1 MRVFLLLIAALA
13 ALAGCEDQEVKRL
26 PDHLMTV
33 ARLERGGYVS
43 LMVHL
48 PRPGEQPTIRMT
60 PGIVAAGPGWA
71 NAVHISEPSAG
82 MVRMVQ
88 FSSLTGETLAECP
101 IHGNPNILSVDK
113 DGVHLGAGENRWW
126 MDAARGLV
134 EPATEAA
141 YPGGLQTWRGPRD
154 GFSLRLI
161 DSHIELHLP
170 RSEGVGIPLLHGV
183 EAVLGSWWLRDSE
196 IPTWEA
202 EHLNALFKEV
212 GGLAV
217 EPGVA
222 VTDGDMREWRGER
235 ALAVDSRSQVIS
247 GEEYWSGAR
256 DGSFGVA
263 ARVDQGTTWLAI
275 RIRDDALLRGSD
287 RLELSLNERN
297 IAITLPDEDAGEVS
311 GEGWTAVFTRP
322 RMQGIGVE
330 IQLTTPALSQA
341 RVLKTVVRY
350 VDHDPGQGSSV
361 LGTSAWPGLVD
372 LGYARLTD
380 TGE

>member
-1 MRVFLLLIAALA
+1 MRVFLLIAALVM
-13 ALAGCEDQEVKRL
+13 AGCEDQEVKRL

-71 NAVHISEPSAG
+71 NAVHITEPDAA
-82 MVRMVQ
+82 MVRTVH
-88 FSSLTGETLAECP
+88 FSSLTGDALVECP
-101 IHGNPNILSVDK
+101 IRGNPDILSVDK
-113 DGVHLGAGENRWW
+113 AGVHVGVAENRWW

-141 YPGGLQTWRGPRD
+141 YPGGRQTWRGPRD

-183 EAVLGSWWLRDSE
+183 DAVLGSWWLRDAE

-222 VTDGDMREWRGER
+222 VADGDMREWRGDR

-275 RIRDDALLRGSD
+275 RIRDDAILHGSD
-287 RLELSLNERN
+287 RLELSLNDRK
-297 IAITLPDEDAGEVS
+297 ITIILPDEDDSEVS
-311 GEGWTAVFTRP
+311 GEGWRAVFTRP

-330 IQLTTPALSQA
+330 IELTTPTLSEA
-341 RVLKTVVRY
+341 RVLNTVVRY
-350 VDHDPGQGSSV
+350 VDHDPGQGSAL
-361 LGTSAWPGLVD
+361 LGTSAWPGLVE
-372 LGYARLTD
+372 LGQARLT
-380 TGE
+380 ESRE

>member
-1 MRVFLLLIAALA
+1 MRFFLLIAALV
-13 ALAGCEDQEVKRL
+13 ALTGCEDQEVKRL

-43 LMVHL
+43 LLVHL

-71 NAVHISEPSAG
+71 SAVHITEPG
-82 MVRMVQ
+82 IDMMRMVQ
-88 FSSLTGETLAECP
+88 FSTLTGELMVECP
-101 IHGNPNILSVDK
+101 VRGNPNILSVDQG
-113 DGVHLGAGENRWW
+113 GVHVGTAENRWW
-126 MDAARGLV
+126 MDATRGLV

-141 YPGGLQTWRGPRD
+141 YPGGRQTWRGPRE
-154 GFSLRLI
+154 GFSLRLVN
-161 DSHIELHLP
+161 SHIELHLP
-170 RSEGVGIPLLHGV
+170 RSEGVGIPILHGV
-183 EAVLGSWWLRDSE
+183 EAVLGSWWLRDVE

-212 GGLAV
+212 GGMAV

-222 VTDGDMREWRGER
+222 VADGDMREWRGDR

-247 GEEYWSGAR
+247 GEEYWSGPR

-263 ARVDQGTTWLAI
+263 ARVAEGTTWLAI
-275 RIRDDALLRGSD
+275 RIRDDVLLRGSD
-287 RLELSLNERN
+287 RLELSLNNRN
-297 IAITLPDEDAGEVS
+297 IAITIPAEDAGEVS
-311 GEGWTAVFTRP
+311 GEGWLATFTRS

-330 IQLTTPALSQA
+330 VQLSTPDLSQA
-341 RVLKTVVRY
+341 RVLQTVVRY
-350 VDHDPGQGSSV
+350 VDHDPGQGSAI